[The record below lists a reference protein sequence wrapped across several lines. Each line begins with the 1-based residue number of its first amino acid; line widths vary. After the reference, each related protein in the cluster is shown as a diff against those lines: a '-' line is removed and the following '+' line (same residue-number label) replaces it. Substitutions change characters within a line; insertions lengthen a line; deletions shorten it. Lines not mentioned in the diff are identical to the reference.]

1 MNKIHLI
8 GTAVLAGVMLAG
20 CKKEAEE
27 APEKAPEKEVAAE
40 GIVETVRDPNEVSI
54 EIDGKKLT
62 SGQIDAD
69 VEAYIKAMGEKIPE
83 DQRAYA
89 RQMIRQQMANG
100 FLVENALVA
109 RAKAEGYV
117 VTDAERKERE
127 AEFLKSRAGQ
137 PDAPKSFEEFAEKS
151 PLGKERTMASFEN
164 GILIDKFIKEEQKK
178 AGDKT
183 DYDAEAKAKLVE
195 IEKYNAEQV
204 KADEAALKKIQEL
217 QAELAKPTV
226 TNVPAR
232 FAELA
237 KEFSDCP
244 SGKRAGG
251 DLDFFPHG
259 QMVPEFDK
267 VAFTQEV
274 GKVSAPVK
282 TQFGYHLLL
291 VTDKKAAVE
300 AKGDQPAEPERVR
313 ASHILIRGGQ
323 VRALPKLEEVKR
335 MLQGMAER
343 EAVSKI
349 ITDTLQKAKI
359 SASDEFKHLLPP
371 APEAPVAAPAA
382 AEKAEEKPAEK
393 AAEKVAK

>member
-20 CKKEAEE
+20 CKKEAEQE
-27 APEKAPEKEVAAE
+27 PEKAPEKEVVQD
-40 GIVETVRDPNEVSI
+40 GVIETARDPNEVSV
-54 EIDGKKLT
+54 EIGGKKLT

-69 VEAYIKAMGEKIPE
+69 VEAYIKAAGDNIPA
-83 DQRAYA
+83 DQQAYA
-89 RQMIRQQMANG
+89 RQMFRQRVAQD

-109 RAKAEGYV
+109 RAKAEGIV
-117 VTDAERKERE
+117 VTDADRKERE
-127 AEFLKSRAGQ
+127 AEFLKACAGR
-137 PDAPKSFEEFAEKS
+137 PDAPKSVEEFAAKS
-151 PLGKERTMASFEN
+151 PLGKERMMARFEN
-164 GILIDKFIKEEQKK
+164 GILIDKFLKEEQKK
-178 AGDKT
+178 SKV
-183 DYDAEAKAKLVE
+183 DYDAKAKEE
-195 IEKYNAEQV
+195 IAELEKFNAEQP
-204 KADEAALKKIQEL
+204 KLDAAALKKIQEL

-244 SGKRAGG
+244 SGKRSGG
-251 DLDFFPHG
+251 DLDFFTHG

-300 AKGDQPAEPERVR
+300 AKGDKPAEPESVR

-323 VRALPKLEEVKR
+323 TRHVPTLEEMKR
-335 MLQGMAER
+335 MMQNMAER
-343 EAVSKI
+343 EGVQKI
-349 ITDTLQKAKI
+349 VEDTIRKAKI

-371 APEAPVAAPAA
+371 AEEAPVAAPAA